1 MAFGIDVAQVVTTIT
16 ASAEAT
22 DRLALAI
29 DRLAAA
35 TETANEIAGVRL

>member
-1 MAFGIDVAQVVTTIT
+1 MAFGLDINSVTDTIT

-35 TETANEIAGVRL
+35 QEQANEIAGVRL